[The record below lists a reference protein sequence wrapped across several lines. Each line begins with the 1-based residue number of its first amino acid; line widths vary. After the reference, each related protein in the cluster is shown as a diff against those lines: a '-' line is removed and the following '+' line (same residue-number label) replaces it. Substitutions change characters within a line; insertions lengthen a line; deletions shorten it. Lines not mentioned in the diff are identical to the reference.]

1 MAAPAYRHLARQL
14 NDRDLFMQAELI
26 RETIATP
33 GWKFLVDS
41 IGEHESKMLHQLLNE
56 TTKAEEIPRLRG
68 LVQGLRSIH
77 EAAESILAFADERA
91 DKARSAAAQ
100 ENTHV

>member
-14 NDRDLFMQAELI
+14 EDRDLFLQAELI

-33 GWKFLVDS
+33 GWKFLADS
-41 IGEHESKMLHQLLNE
+41 IAEHEGKMLAQLLNE
-56 TTKAEEIPRLRG
+56 TTKPEEIPRLRG

-77 EAAESILAFADERA
+77 EAAESILTFADERA
-91 DKARSAAAQ
+91 EQARQSARAQ
-100 ENTHV
+100 EIRA